1 VRANTE
7 LWQEQAPDSTAG
19 RRRRRGRRASTRPSG
34 AQASGAQASGAQAS
48 GAQASGAQASTAR
61 PSSAERRCR
70 GAVAAA
76 MRAQRPGS
84 GRRQT
89 DTAGSTATTARL
101 RVTVHRAALRTTT
114 GLALVALGLILLWA
128 VHASAS
134 VVNVHMAG
142 LVLIIIGAAWLLIP
156 VRDKR
161 ALARRLFDAAMTYL
175 SVDVS
180 AAGTAGAAG
189 NGGTSRPRCSL
200 DDLLTTEA
208 AASMPE
214 TVSALPA
221 GLPVTGARD

>member
-34 AQASGAQASGAQAS
+34 APASGTQASGT
-48 GAQASGAQASTAR
+48 QASGAQASTAR

-84 GRRQT
+84 GRRRT

-101 RVTVHRAALRTTT
+101 RVTVHRTALRTTT